1 MPPKKRG
8 RKPKEAKGPPK
19 KRGRKPKGGKI
30 IDKKKNTII
39 KSVYKPNIILH
50 LKASN
55 CKNDT
60 QNLTDIAYNPE
71 IKDPVAY
78 NINYTKINN
87 LQYKEILKQKNEKS
101 EKNIKI
107 KNVVLEKEKVPIK
120 NKNKQIWNKL
130 NNLKRNLKLDNI
142 SDKSS
147 NCFWCTCFFDN
158 PTVYIPKNINKDNVE
173 VYGCFC
179 SPECALSFL
188 KNEKI
193 DTSTL
198 WNRYSLLNNLYGK
211 IYNYEKN
218 IKPAPSPYYT
228 LDKYLGNLTIQEY
241 RKLLTNDR
249 LIMIVD
255 KPLSKIM
262 PEIYEDNN
270 ETPNI
275 MNNLLDV
282 KNKKSMNYKLKSS
295 EVFKTK
301 TDILKN
307 SFNVKY

>member
-8 RKPKEAKGPPK
+8 RKPKKKVEKGPPK

-30 IDKKKNTII
+30 IKVSDIKKK
-39 KSVYKPNIILH
+39 KPEYKPNIILH
-50 LKASN
+50 LKTSN
-55 CKNDT
+55 NDNHK
-60 QNLTDIAYNPE
+60 QELTSMEYNPE
-71 IKDPVAY
+71 IKEPEAF
-78 NINYTKINN
+78 NINHNKINI
-87 LQYKEILKQKNEKS
+87 LQFEEIVKK
-101 EKNIKI
+101 
-107 KNVVLEKEKVPIK
+107 EKEKQNIIIEKKEKIPIK
-120 NKNKQIWNKL
+120 NKSRELWTKL
-130 NNLKRNLKLDNI
+130 NNLKKNLKLDNI

-147 NCFWCTCFFDN
+147 HCFWCTCFFDN
-158 PTVYIPKNINKDNVE
+158 PTIYIPKNIVEDTVE

-198 WNRYSLLNNLYGK
+198 WNRYSLLNNIYGK

-228 LDKYLGNLTIQEY
+228 LDKFLGSLTIQEY
-241 RKLLTNDR
+241 RKLLKNDR
-249 LIMIVD
+249 LILIVD

-262 PEIYEDNN
+262 PEIYEENN
-270 ETPNI
+270 EEPKI
-275 MNNLLDV
+275 MNNLLD
-282 KNKKSMNYKLKSS
+282 NKKQKSNKYKLKSK
-295 EVFKTK
+295 EIFKTK

-307 SFNVKY
+307 SFNVI